1 MQDIK
6 QKELQPLTKANQI
19 QRSLVNKATPMFM
32 NIKIKQKLFRNF
44 YLFLLSYRKMEEIV
58 I

>member
-32 NIKIKQKLFRNF
+32 NIKTKQKLFRNF
-44 YLFLLSYRKMEEIV
+44 YLFLLSYRKMEKIV

>member
-6 QKELQPLTKANQI
+6 QRELQPLTKANQI

-32 NIKIKQKLFRNF
+32 NIKTKQKLFRNF

>member
-32 NIKIKQKLFRNF
+32 NIKKKQKLFRNF

>member
-1 MQDIK
+1 MK

-32 NIKIKQKLFRNF
+32 NIKTKQKLFRNF
-44 YLFLLSYRKMEEIV
+44 YLFLLSYRKMEKIV

>member
-19 QRSLVNKATPMFM
+19 QRNLVNKATPMFM
-32 NIKIKQKLFRNF
+32 NIKTKQKLFRNF

>member
-1 MQDIK
+1 MK
-6 QKELQPLTKANQI
+6 QKELQPLTKASQI
-19 QRSLVNKATPMFM
+19 QRNLVNKATPMFM
-32 NIKIKQKLFRNF
+32 NIKTKQKLFRNF

>member
-1 MQDIK
+1 MQDTK
-6 QKELQPLTKANQI
+6 QRELQPLTKPNQI

-32 NIKIKQKLFRNF
+32 NIKTKQKLFRNF

>member
-6 QKELQPLTKANQI
+6 QRELQPLTKANQI
-19 QRSLVNKATPMFM
+19 QRSLVNKATSIFM
-32 NIKIKQKLFRNF
+32 NIKTKQKLFRNF